1 MFKLII
7 LVYNNVVNIIVIIS
21 NFIYK
26 CIVNVRLRDV
36 WVYVNYVLGKNKDI
50 YLFFCELYK

>member
-36 WVYVNYVLGKNKDI
+36 WVYVNYVLGENKDI

>member
-26 CIVNVRLRDV
+26 CIVNVMLRDV